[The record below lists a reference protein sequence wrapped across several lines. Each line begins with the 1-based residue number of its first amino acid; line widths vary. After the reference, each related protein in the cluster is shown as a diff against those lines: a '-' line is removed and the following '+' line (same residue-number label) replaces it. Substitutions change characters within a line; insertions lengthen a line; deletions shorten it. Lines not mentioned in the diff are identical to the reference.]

1 MFDAIEHAPQ
11 MNALVLR
18 ARRMGIATAL
28 LSNSWGND
36 YPRDGWDDMFDVVV
50 ISGEVGMRKPDAEI
64 FHHTLSALGVLPQ
77 HSVFVDDIKLNVN
90 AAVGVG
96 MVGVHHTDYDV
107 TAVELD
113 ALFDLPLSERI

>member
-1 MFDAIEHAPQ
+1 
-11 MNALVLR
+11 
-18 ARRMGIATAL
+18 
-28 LSNSWGND
+28 
-36 YPRDGWDDMFDVVV
+36 MFDVVV